1 MPRLPDLDSLGAR
14 PVPQGPRGTS
24 SVRNAGAVGDA
35 AAQLGAQVAQMGQ
48 GMIAKEDKLNYA
60 AARATLLKADVQARQ
75 ELQDDP
81 NYETFGARY
90 TEKMKAARD
99 QAAGMIKSN
108 SDRALFQVESN
119 VDVERGFGEVNGLAR
134 GKRVAAQKG
143 TLAQTLIDLTET
155 GSSALDDATR
165 EQTIHSMNDAID
177 GALSAGIISPEEA
190 VAKRRTS
197 VQSYVSQLWN
207 ARMSRGD
214 IDGASAILEAN
225 RGRLDGDLESRM
237 DATLIE
243 KRDFRDVLT
252 AAEGFFNGEIVAPA
266 PIKPGNVN
274 LNNRPTV
281 HNADGSISTVR
292 SISIGTEQ
300 GEVLIPTVSDDGRIM
315 TKDEAIAQYRK
326 TGKHLGIFA
335 TPADATAYAKSLH
348 EQQAVQYGAQG
359 PANFSNMVAVTAQS
373 ESGNRERDAKG
384 NLITSPAGAQG
395 KMQVMPG
402 TNLDPGFGVKPAQ
415 DNSDAERTRVGRDYL
430 AAMMRRYGNDPA
442 KAWAAYNG
450 GPGTL
455 DAAIKKGGANYLNF
469 MPQETQSYVKKN
481 MIALGTSGS
490 DRQSPGHYDLN
501 SALDWADT
509 YADTRN
515 WTPEKRD
522 ALKKQITSRVALD
535 EQLKARQDDDI
546 ESNLWEK
553 ADALGTKLTDP
564 SQLGPDF
571 YRLPAEKRRQFRAV
585 IERNLTPTEPK
596 ANGEVAQGL
605 SLYKIEHPDEF
616 AKLNLSTYTGQ
627 ITSAELAS
635 MREEQAKLRAGD
647 PEARNLDSEIS
658 ATISR
663 FATKSMKLTGENRDT
678 VGLLKIQDIMRKR
691 LLAATGGK
699 KKPTDADYREAF
711 DHATMNV
718 FVVGSWSNTP
728 LYKLQGN
735 ERIQVPS
742 AKALSPV
749 TYKRIRD
756 SLVRNDPSH
765 DPTDADILAVYTE
778 HKGKPGFW
786 Q

>member
-35 AAQLGAQVAQMGQ
+35 AAQLGAQVAQIGQ
-48 GMIAKEDKLNYA
+48 GMIVKEDKLNYA

-81 NYETFGARY
+81 DYETYGARY

-108 SDRALFQVESN
+108 SDRALFQAESN
-119 VDVERGFGEVNGLAR
+119 VDVERGLGEINGFAR

-165 EQTIHSMNDAID
+165 EQTIHSMNEAID
-177 GALSAGIISPEEA
+177 GALTAGIITPEEA
-190 VAKRRTS
+190 VSKRRS
-197 VQSYVSQLWN
+197 AVQSYVSQLWN
-207 ARMSRGD
+207 ARISRGD
-214 IDGASAILEAN
+214 IDGATTILEAN

-252 AAEGFFNGEIVAPA
+252 AADTGFASGFGAVAV
-266 PIKPGNVN
+266 KPGDK
-274 LNNRPTV
+274 PTTPV
-281 HNADGSISTVR
+281 SNDDIFR
-292 SISIGTEQ
+292 S
-300 GEVLIPTVSDDGRIM
+300 LIKQESGG
-315 TKDEAIAQYRK
+315 KAQF
-326 TGKHLGIFA
+326 G
-335 TPADATAYAKSLH
+335 PATAYGRAEGSTQML
-348 EQQAVQYGAQG
+348 
-359 PANFSNMVAVTAQS
+359 PATAQQMAKKLGVAWHPELMGDNNS
-373 ESGNRERDAKG
+373 KEALAYQKLLGRAYFDEGMDKYGGDVRKALMYYHGGPDQKLWGPKTNAYADAILK
-384 NLITSPAGAQG
+384 
-395 KMQVMPG
+395 
-402 TNLDPGFGVKPAQ
+402 
-415 DNSDAERTRVGRDYL
+415 RVGITD
-430 AAMMRRYGNDPA
+430 
-442 KAWAAYNG
+442 
-450 GPGTL
+450 
-455 DAAIKKGGANYLNF
+455 
-469 MPQETQSYVKKN
+469 Q
-481 MIALGTSGS
+481 
-490 DRQSPGHYDLN
+490 QSPGHYDLN
-501 SALDWADT
+501 QALDWADI
-509 YADTRN
+509 YSASQG

-535 EQLKARQDDDI
+535 EQLKAREDDDI
-546 ESNLWEK
+546 ENRLWEK
-553 ADALGTKLTDP
+553 ADSLGDKLTDP
-564 SQLGPDF
+564 SQLGADF

-585 IERNLTPTEPK
+585 MERNLTPTEPK

-605 SLYKIEHPDEF
+605 SLFKIEHPDDF
-616 AKLNLSTYTGQ
+616 AKINLSAYTGQ

-635 MREEQAKLRAGD
+635 MREEQAKIRTGD
-647 PEARNLDSEIS
+647 PEARNMDSEIS

-663 FATKSMKLTGENRDT
+663 FASKDMKLTGEKRDT
-678 VGLLKIQDIMRKR
+678 AGLLKVQDIMRKM

-711 DHATMNV
+711 DYATMNV
-718 FVVGSWSNTP
+718 FVVGSWTNTP

-742 AKALSPV
+742 AKAISPA

-756 SLVRNDPSH
+756 SLIRNDPSH
-765 DPTDADILAVYTE
+765 DPTDADVLAVYTE